1 MENENVETPSVE
13 TPVVETP
20 NENPEVPVTP
30 AEPTVE
36 TPVAEE
42 KFKLPDG
49 QEVTSQQL
57 YDLHVNKLLPDY
69 TRKSQKLA
77 EYEHINKPKE
87 EVPAW
92 KNPEWQPQSYDELI
106 ETAKRVAIDE
116 MKREKQTEE
125 QRTKEATD
133 LVDSQIAEIRKIDA
147 KVDENALFQHANTWG
162 FKDLV
167 QAHKNMQA
175 IKQSALEAEQRTL
188 KNLKARGNEPIAV
201 SGAQP
206 VDTGAVDYSTIANL
220 SESALDFLR
229 RIKG

>member
-1 MENENVETPSVE
+1 MEIESVETPSVE

-87 EVPAW
+87 EVPACQMCLRQFYL
-92 KNPEWQPQSYDELI
+92 PVLHLY
-106 ETAKRVAIDE
+106 RH
-116 MKREKQTEE
+116 
-125 QRTKEATD
+125 QR
-133 LVDSQIAEIRKIDA
+133 L
-147 KVDENALFQHANTWG
+147 
-162 FKDLV
+162 
-167 QAHKNMQA
+167 
-175 IKQSALEAEQRTL
+175 
-188 KNLKARGNEPIAV
+188 PILL
-201 SGAQP
+201 QMHL
-206 VDTGAVDYSTIANL
+206 L
-220 SESALDFLR
+220 SILLMP
-229 RIKG
+229 